1 MVSLQ
6 ELDEAWHDPTLDDLF
21 DRRVFLLGEQLPE
34 FGRSIQLARRVIRE
48 DTLDHLIRQLIKE
61 KDKGQN
67 SDLAVW

>member
-6 ELDEAWHDPTLDDLF
+6 ELDEAWHDSTLDDLF

-34 FGRSIQLARRVIRE
+34 LGRSIQLARRVIRE